1 MDSINLMLN
10 IRSYA
15 TLQQTK
21 KITERNRVMQIHEL
35 KISPKYFEDVKSDKK
50 RFEIRKD
57 DRDYKVGDLIT
68 LKEYEN
74 GQYTGREIKN
84 IPIIYILRDATEY
97 GLMDGYCILGL

>member
-1 MDSINLMLN
+1 MFNSFTNKSLFERFNKRI
-10 IRSYA
+10 
-15 TLQQTK
+15 K
-21 KITERNRVMQIHEL
+21 ERNRVMQIHEL
-35 KISPKYFEDVKSDKK
+35 KISPKYFEDVKSGKK

-68 LKEYEN
+68 LREYEN

-84 IPIIYILRDATEY
+84 IPIRYILLDATEY

>member
-1 MDSINLMLN
+1 
-10 IRSYA
+10 
-15 TLQQTK
+15 
-21 KITERNRVMQIHEL
+21 MQIHEL
-35 KISPKYFEDVKSDKK
+35 KISPKYFDDVYFDKK

-74 GQYTGREIKN
+74 GQYTGREIIN
-84 IPIIYILRDATEY
+84 IPIRYILRDVAEY